1 MALIAAMHNSL
12 ADWND
17 TTTLDFHRFQT
28 VKAVN
33 SRLNIE
39 GKNSS
44 CPVSDGVLV
53 AVAMLVNVEVSLRP
67 RESCQEAYCS

>member
-1 MALIAAMHNSL
+1 MALMAAMHNSL
-12 ADWND
+12 AGWND

-39 GKNSS
+39 GKNAS

-67 RESCQEAYCS
+67 QQSCHKAH